1 MADGDFASVSAAS
14 PRSPETPSTLRRRQ
28 RGLVSRVW
36 KGIFGRRE
44 DVEKLLQALSRE
56 EEALRSRVT
65 RRARASRQSAHNVLA
80 LAAALEIAAV
90 GYAIMTTRSPDISW
104 QMRAARVLPMFFVP
118 ALAALIYSAI
128 TSLTKMLD
136 NRDQHTLEKLR
147 AERQAKID
155 ELKERTNYYTTQ
167 QLIQRYDLDPA
178 AKAAAASVLASKL
191 GADSGLKVFLGDES
205 NMDSAS
211 SKSNDQHGQTTG
223 PRHRKLAHSGNGSG
237 RIHASELPDGSS
249 IYDGNEGPTSPS
261 RRTVEHFR
269 GHAGNDGGWLARV
282 AALLV
287 GEDPTQCFA
296 LICGNCHMHNG
307 LARKEDFAFITYY
320 CPHCNALNNG
330 SRQHEDNETVP
341 NSGKETPTAHSDGS
355 SLQASASLANSN
367 VSGPVAMNLRAV
379 EGLPEESPAASNLPT
394 VEELPAESPIVS
406 NLPPTV
412 EHLPAAAQESVEK
425 ASSDQPVN

>member
-1 MADGDFASVSAAS
+1 MADGDAM
-14 PRSPETPSTLRRRQ
+14 PRSPPETLAAQKRRQ
-28 RGLVSRVW
+28 RGLVARVW
-36 KGIFGRRE
+36 KGIFGGRE
-44 DVEKLLQALSRE
+44 DVEKLLKALAKE
-56 EEALRSRVT
+56 EEALRSRVH
-65 RRARASRQSAHNVLA
+65 RRARASRQNAHNVLV
-80 LAAALEIAAV
+80 LASALEITAV

-104 QMRAARVLPMFFVP
+104 QMRAARVLPMFLVP
-118 ALAALIYSAI
+118 ALAAIIYSAI
-128 TSLTKMLD
+128 TSITKWLD

-191 GADSGLKVFLGDES
+191 GADSGLRIFLGDEL
-205 NMDSAS
+205 NLDGN
-211 SKSNDQHGQTTG
+211 KSNDQPGQTSG
-223 PRHRKLAHSGNGSG
+223 LRQRKLAHSAHGSG
-237 RIHASELPDGSS
+237 QIHASDPSDSTS
-249 IYDGNEGPTSPS
+249 IYDGNVSPTTSD

-320 CPHCNALNNG
+320 CPHCNALNG
-330 SRQHEDNETVP
+330 SRQHEENDMVP
-341 NSGKETPTAHSDGS
+341 NSGKETPTDGN
-355 SLQASASLANSN
+355 SAQPGTSLADSG
-367 VSGPVAMNLRAV
+367 VSSPVVR
-379 EGLPEESPAASNLPT
+379 NLPT
-394 VEELPAESPIVS
+394 VEELSVEKPRTEGPAA
-406 NLPPTV
+406 NKLPPTV
-412 EHLPAAAQESVEK
+412 EVPPAEY
-425 ASSDQPVN
+425 